1 VHFEVSLLNTRNMVF
16 SKILAILIKFRTHY
30 PDSPIQT
37 LRMDNAKEFRAQQFE
52 DYCVASGITLTYAV
66 PYEHAQNG
74 LAEAF
79 IKKIQLI
86 SRPLLLHA
94 KLPSHF
100 WSHAVLHAATLLKYR
115 PTLLNDHSP
124 LELLSSQVP
133 NVSHFHIFGCRVW
146 VPIAEPQQKTI
157 GRHRQEGIYVGFD
170 SPSII
175 RYVSPSTGVL
185 HKARFQNCQFDESH
199 FPPLVSSQPS
209 PSLEFWAPETFTMN
223 PDPRTALADSEVK
236 KLLTLK
242 ALAEKLP
249 DGFSNSSRITR
260 NPLPGV
266 GQPALS
272 ILPAKRS
279 SETPQAIVK
288 QTRLSPEGHHAL
300 PSTWAASGHRSEPE
314 VQVQAMAGFPPPEL
328 TLLLSYTSKEANSVQ
343 SFVSSLIPLESDPL
357 TLEGAKA
364 SSDWPQWQAALNT
377 EYASLRKHNV
387 FGPLVTNLASKP
399 VGFRLIFTKKRNA
412 EGQVVRYKVR
422 LVAQGFSQRPGIDY
436 TFTYSPVMDSGT
448 FRYLLGMAV
457 QYSLDTQLL
466 DVVTAYLYGPLDAD
480 IHIRI
485 PPDFLKADPFE
496 DTLGSYSGPKLQK
509 ALYGLKQVSRMWY
522 QHLREFL
529 LHHDFR
535 HDQALPCIFT
545 FKNST
550 GFVVVAVYVDNL
562 NLVGTPETCTYV
574 VSLLITQFE
583 MKLLGKTSFFIGL
596 QVTHLPDGSIFL
608 HQTGY
613 TQKLLKRFGMDK
625 ANPLSAPMMGHSKTS
640 DDPYR
645 PCEEEEE
652 EFYDRTRYLAAVGPR
667 YTCPPSLARTYPSLS
682 AC

>member
-1 VHFEVSLLNTRNMVF
+1 
-16 SKILAILIKFRTHY
+16 
-30 PDSPIQT
+30 
-37 LRMDNAKEFRAQQFE
+37 
-52 DYCVASGITLTYAV
+52 
-66 PYEHAQNG
+66 
-74 LAEAF
+74 
-79 IKKIQLI
+79 
-86 SRPLLLHA
+86 
-94 KLPSHF
+94 
-100 WSHAVLHAATLLKYR
+100 
-115 PTLLNDHSP
+115 LLNDHSP
-124 LELLSSQVP
+124 LELLSGQIP
-133 NVSHFHIFGCRVW
+133 NISHFRIFGCRVW
-146 VPIAEPQQKTI
+146 VPVAKPQQKTI

-175 RYVSPSTGVL
+175 RYVSPSNGVL

-199 FPPLVSSQPS
+199 FPPLASSQPS
-209 PSLEFWAPETFTMN
+209 PSLEFWAPKTFTMN

-260 NPLPGV
+260 NPLPGA

-272 ILPAKRS
+272 ILPAKCS
-279 SETPQAIVK
+279 SETSQAIVK

-300 PSTWAASGHRSEPE
+300 PSTWAASGYGSEPE
-314 VQVQAMAGFPPPEL
+314 VQVQAMAGFPPSEP
-328 TLLLSYTSKEANSVQ
+328 TLLFSYTSEEANSVQ

-364 SSDWPQWQAALNT
+364 SSDWPQWQAALNV
-377 EYASLRKHNV
+377 EYASLRKHHV

-422 LVAQGFSQRPGIDY
+422 LVAQGFSQRPGVDY

-448 FRYLLGMAV
+448 FRYVLGMAV

-496 DTLGSYSGPKLQK
+496 DTLGSYSGLKLQK
-509 ALYGLKQVSRMWY
+509 ALYGLKQAGQMWY

-550 GFVVVAVYVDNL
+550 GSVVVAVYDDDL
-562 NLVGTPETCTYV
+562 NLVGTLETCTYV
-574 VSLLITQFE
+574 VNLLITQFE
-583 MKLLGKTSFFIGL
+583 MKLLGKTSFCLGL
-596 QVTHLPDGSIFL
+596 
-608 HQTGY
+608 
-613 TQKLLKRFGMDK
+613 
-625 ANPLSAPMMGHSKTS
+625 
-640 DDPYR
+640 
-645 PCEEEEE
+645 
-652 EFYDRTRYLAAVGPR
+652 
-667 YTCPPSLARTYPSLS
+667 
-682 AC
+682 